1 VNVLVIF
8 TYGYSFKTWEDSGT
22 TSREISLYKK
32 LHDDY
37 NINFIF
43 LTFGGKED
51 EEFDYEDCGIKI
63 LPIYTRIKF
72 YNSKLINYFT
82 SFFIPFYLK
91 KDLENIDVVK
101 QNQLLGSW
109 VALII
114 KLLYKKP
121 IFIRTGYDMYKFS
134 LEESK
139 KNYIKYLYRLL
150 TKYTIMFSD
159 LYTVTSES
167 DRSFLKNTFK
177 LKKEIFLRRNW
188 VLKTDYK
195 NFDDRNDKK
204 VLSIGRLEKQKDF
217 KYLIESIKNTSFQ
230 LDIVGEGS
238 MKEMLINEGRE
249 KNVKLNFINNM
260 QNKKLLEIIKNYK
273 YYISASSYEGNPK
286 SLLEALSS
294 GCLVIATDIENHKE
308 LIKNNISGI
317 LYSKS
322 KNELPEIIENLG
334 ENRNSEK
341 LMSENAFKS
350 INDQFS
356 IENIV
361 LEEVNDYRN
370 LSIDDK

>member
-1 VNVLVIF
+1 
-8 TYGYSFKTWEDSGT
+8 
-22 TSREISLYKK
+22 
-32 LHDDY
+32 
-37 NINFIF
+37 
-43 LTFGGKED
+43 
-51 EEFDYEDCGIKI
+51 
-63 LPIYTRIKF
+63 
-72 YNSKLINYFT
+72 
-82 SFFIPFYLK
+82 
-91 KDLENIDVVK
+91 
-101 QNQLLGSW
+101 
-109 VALII
+109 
-114 KLLYKKP
+114 
-121 IFIRTGYDMYKFS
+121 
-134 LEESK
+134 
-139 KNYIKYLYRLL
+139 
-150 TKYTIMFSD
+150 
-159 LYTVTSES
+159 
-167 DRSFLKNTFK
+167 
-177 LKKEIFLRRNW
+177 
-188 VLKTDYK
+188 
-195 NFDDRNDKK
+195 
-204 VLSIGRLEKQKDF
+204 
-217 KYLIESIKNTSFQ
+217 
-230 LDIVGEGS
+230 
-238 MKEMLINEGRE
+238 
-249 KNVKLNFINNM
+249 M